1 MQNVIRA
8 AKLIKAVSLDFA
20 FSQQTR
26 EGIGQLTLGTREFA
40 RLLTA
45 SHTSFRPAR
54 MMTVG
59 DAGAGA
65 GAGAGKEGEGGA
77 IVPAGGGG
85 EERPRDFA

>member
-1 MQNVIRA
+1 MIRA

-20 FSQQTR
+20 FSQQMR

-54 MMTVG
+54 MM
-59 DAGAGA
+59 AGGAEAAAG
-65 GAGAGKEGEGGA
+65 GGSREGEGGVGA
-77 IVPAGGGG
+77 AGGGG
-85 EERPRDFA
+85 LEVRPRDFA